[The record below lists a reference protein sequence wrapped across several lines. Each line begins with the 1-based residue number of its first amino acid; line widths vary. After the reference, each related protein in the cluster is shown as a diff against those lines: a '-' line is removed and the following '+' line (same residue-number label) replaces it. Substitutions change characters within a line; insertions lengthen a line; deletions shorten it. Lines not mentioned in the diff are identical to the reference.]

1 MQYVG
6 PNDAYA
12 FGAELQWAKGQG
24 RYDDRKEYPAAG
36 FGVVNLSAQLQLD
49 RLGLPRVGNT
59 QAVFSINNLFDRAYR
74 TAATASNVNYPM
86 TGLNPLLQPG
96 RSVNVTL
103 RTRF

>member
-1 MQYVG
+1 
-6 PNDAYA
+6 
-12 FGAELQWAKGQG
+12 
-24 RYDDRKEYPAAG
+24 
-36 FGVVNLSAQLQLD
+36 
-49 RLGLPRVGNT
+49 LPKVGNT